1 MNILINQALQIQQ
14 IPQIVVML
22 MRTGCQKATRPTLMA
37 RLILMMT
44 IALLQRISHHQK
56 MKEGPTIFLI
66 MDGDMIE
73 CAVVVKRI
81 PMTLKQNSAIL
92 VGFQAY
98 QHFYKPFN

>member
-22 MRTGCQKATRPTLMA
+22 VRTGCQKATGPTLMV

-44 IALLQRISHHQK
+44 IALIQRLSHHQK
-56 MKEGPTIFLI
+56 MKEGPTTFLI

-73 CAVVVKRI
+73 CAVVVKLI
-81 PMTLKQNSAIL
+81 PMTLKQNSAIF